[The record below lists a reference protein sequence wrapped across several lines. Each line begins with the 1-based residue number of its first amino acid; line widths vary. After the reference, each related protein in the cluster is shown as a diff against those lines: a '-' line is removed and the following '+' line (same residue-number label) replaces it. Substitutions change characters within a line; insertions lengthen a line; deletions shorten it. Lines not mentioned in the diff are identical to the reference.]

1 MRKSVV
7 ALLGA
12 LVVGVMLAMPVS
24 AGAKMAAYPDRV
36 GDIGKTIVCPGQG
49 SHEWG
54 DMLSYWS
61 GDSPLANAGYVD
73 MLSEWVSIKGNTV
86 TVGMTLA
93 SPIPVNDILPDGVK
107 GIYWVWLFWTTVD
120 TTTSSNNA
128 PYGVYVMWNGDG
140 LSAAFV
146 DRSGGTEPFAVTY
159 LDSLVVDGC
168 TLSVSIS
175 LSSLPGAVAW
185 FAETMTWNSYPCP
198 LEQTFPWASWVL
210 TDITDY
216 MGQPL
221 AVYWPWVAM
230 P

>member
-7 ALLGA
+7 VLLSTIA
-12 LVVGVMLAMPVS
+12 VGVMMAMPLS
-24 AGAKMAAYPDRV
+24 AGAKIGAYPDRA
-36 GDIGKTIVCPGQG
+36 GDIGKTIICGGQG

-73 MLSEWVSIKGNTV
+73 MLSEWVSIKGSTV

-93 SPIPVNDILPDGVK
+93 SPIPVNGNLPDGVK
-107 GIYWVWLFWTTVD
+107 EVRWAWLFWTTID

-128 PYGVYVMWNGDG
+128 PYGVYVMWNQGG
-140 LSAAFV
+140 LTAALV
-146 DRSGGTEPFAVTY
+146 DRSSGTEPFAVTN

-168 TLSVSIS
+168 TLSVSIG
-175 LSSLPGAVAW
+175 LSSLTGAFAW
-185 FAETMTWNSYPCP
+185 FAETQAWNSYPSP
-198 LEQTFPWASWVL
+198 LEQKFPWASWVL

-216 MGQPL
+216 QGSL
-221 AVYWPWVAM
+221 AIYWPWVAM